1 MNVLFLLLLKEFPLS
16 KHKSEYHVTRN
27 QELKQLFA
35 VANLSFKI
43 KAAMLLQVA
52 RAPLNKEWVK

>member
-16 KHKSEYHVTRN
+16 KHKSEYHVTRS

-43 KAAMLLQVA
+43 KAAMLLQVT